1 MITSL
6 LINLFILFVAAVAW
20 IAILWF
26 GITLNFARWSA
37 VVLIVMHVAPPL
49 LAWGGWRLLR
59 QWRSED
65 QEKEDEAAI
74 KQQANME
81 AAQLRHEQECSSR
94 RSHCECRA
102 IVMQAKALAPET
114 LFDIDLPNVVL
125 QLAQPKGDESDVFEA
140 MKKADPA
147 LAVDGFAPLI
157 YDTLQHLYDKC
168 PASIALPIYVVASD
182 QIDMAQMSAGLGRI
196 RKEIAEAMEP
206 VSTVPNDPAFI
217 RLLHVDGNIA
227 DAVLSVFENDSALP
241 GAVILAFDSPLV
253 QAQKTGS
260 GATPQ
265 ERWAGPPGQGVI
277 ALLMTPAGLSPLP
290 VQSTQEENRYS
301 GRPSAEQL
309 AIKLL
314 AEAYHAAREQLIELP
329 VMAQIRRGTAI
340 VLKPEA
346 PARPP
351 ALHNA
356 LSTLLERA
364 KAHAGWPDQPSI
376 ADGEAVGEPAA
387 SDSANRAEDKAECG
401 WLIHNAG
408 SVSVMGARLAATAT
422 AMNHHK
428 MNVDPLEK
436 ATNVAIVLGDFGKAN
451 GVGMLALSAMQSAML
466 KQPVMCTEF
475 NQDESVAMF
484 FVAPPFEKA
493 PQDVMQEA
501 A

>member
-1 MITSL
+1 VIISL
-6 LINLFILFVAAVAW
+6 LSNVLVLFVAAVAW

-26 GITLNFARWSA
+26 GIGLNFARWSA
-37 VVLIVMHVAPPL
+37 AALIAMHVVPPL
-49 LAWGGWRLLR
+49 LTWGGWRLLR
-59 QWRSED
+59 QWRRED
-65 QEKEDEAAI
+65 REKEDEAAT
-74 KQQANME
+74 KRQASME
-81 AAQLRHEQECSSR
+81 AAQLRHEQEHTIR

-102 IVMQAKALAPET
+102 IVMRAKALAPET

-140 MKKADPA
+140 MRKADPV

-182 QIDMAQMSAGLGRI
+182 QMDMAQMSAGLGRI

-206 VSTVPNDPAFI
+206 VPTVPNDPAFI
-217 RLLHVDGNIA
+217 RPLRVDGNIA
-227 DAVLSVFENDSALP
+227 DAVLSAFEDDSALP

-265 ERWAGPPGQGVI
+265 ERWAGPPGQCVI

-290 VQSTQEENRYS
+290 VQSRQDENRFS

-309 AIKLL
+309 VIKLL
-314 AEAYHAAREQLIELP
+314 AETYHAAREQLIELP
-329 VMAQIRRGTAI
+329 VMAQIRRGTAFA
-340 VLKPEA
+340 LKPEA

-351 ALHNA
+351 ALHNV
-356 LSTLLERA
+356 LSTLLRRA

-376 ADGEAVGEPAA
+376 ADGEAVDEPAA
-387 SDSANRAEDKAECG
+387 SDNAAGAEDKTDCG

-408 SVSVMGARLAATAT
+408 SVGVMGARLAATAT
-422 AMNHHK
+422 AMTHHK
-428 MNVDPLEK
+428 MNVDPLDN

-451 GVGMLALSAMQSAML
+451 SVGMLALSAMQSAML
-466 KQPVMCTEF
+466 KQPVLCTEF
-475 NQDESVAMF
+475 NQDESVAIF
-484 FVAPPFEKA
+484 FAVPPSEKA
-493 PQDVMQEA
+493 LQDVMQKA